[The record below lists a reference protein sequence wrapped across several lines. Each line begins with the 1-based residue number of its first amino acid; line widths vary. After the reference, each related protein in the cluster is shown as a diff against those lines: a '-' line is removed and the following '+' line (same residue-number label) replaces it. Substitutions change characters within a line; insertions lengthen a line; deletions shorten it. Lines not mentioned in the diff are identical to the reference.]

1 MQAADDRELWQ
12 VRMMLNQMGVEHRDL
27 RRCSPPGP
35 DTLFSAGHRTVGV
48 EVTRVLPSGEAGF
61 RQDGDRSATL
71 QLADRMFR
79 ERSPIPV
86 LVHAFWA
93 SAGRPTPDER
103 KEYARAMANAALAVV
118 PSTPGSVRVEAG
130 VGPVP
135 LPPGLTWLKVVHLET
150 GPSGWHAFEFA
161 DFADLRE
168 QEVVAAVLRK
178 CEKVDTYL
186 QHCDELWLLVVA
198 SADGPRSWASLRE
211 PPDLPRL
218 HPGVTRVF
226 AFSQVELRSVE
237 LVQRP

>member
-1 MQAADDRELWQ
+1 MTEKEERELGQ
-12 VRMMLNQMGVEHRDL
+12 VRMMLNQMGIAHRDL
-27 RRCSPPGP
+27 RRCPAPGP
-35 DTLFSAGHRTVGV
+35 DTVFGAGGRTVGV
-48 EVTRVLPSGEAGF
+48 EVTRALPSGEAGF
-61 RQDGDRSATL
+61 QQDGDRKRTL
-71 QLADRMFR
+71 NLAMKMFCQ
-79 ERSPIPV
+79 RSSIPV

-118 PSTPGSVRVEAG
+118 PSSPGSVRVEAG

-135 LPPGLTWLKVVHLET
+135 LPPGLTSLKVVHLET

-198 SADGPRSWASLRE
+198 SADGPRSWASLQE